1 MGKRILKSAL
11 PSIISAL
18 VSFVAGKIWDWSTK
32 AKDKIKKKND

>member
-18 VSFVAGKIWDWSTK
+18 VSFVAGKIWNWATK
-32 AKDKIKKKND
+32 AKDEIKEKK